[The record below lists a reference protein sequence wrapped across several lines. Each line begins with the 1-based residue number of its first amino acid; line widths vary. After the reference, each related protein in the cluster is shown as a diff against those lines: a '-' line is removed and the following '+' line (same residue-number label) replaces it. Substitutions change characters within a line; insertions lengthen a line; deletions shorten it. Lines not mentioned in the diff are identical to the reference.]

1 VKYGDIAIDIGANF
15 GLYTD
20 RLARLVGPGGTVYA
34 FEPHPD
40 YGRALKRM
48 AATHGNIKLF
58 DSALSD
64 KPGRAHLSVPTV
76 DGERAAPMSSLQSR
90 PDAPG
95 TETVQVSLTT
105 LEAVAGSLSSIR
117 FIKCD
122 VEGHEHEVLIGA
134 REVLR
139 RSKPV
144 LLIEV
149 EQRHRRRAVGETF
162 DLLSRLGYDG
172 YMLTAKGPRPLAEF
186 DVQEHQLALI
196 AADPSTT
203 RPPAGYVNDFLFLP
217 SGMPLPV
224 PPG

>member
-1 VKYGDIAIDIGANF
+1 
-15 GLYTD
+15 
-20 RLARLVGPGGTVYA
+20 
-34 FEPHPD
+34 
-40 YGRALKRM
+40 M
-48 AATHGNIKLF
+48 
-58 DSALSD
+58 
-64 KPGRAHLSVPTV
+64 
-76 DGERAAPMSSLQSR
+76 Q
-90 PDAPG
+90 PG

-186 DVQEHQLALI
+186 DVQEHQLALV
-196 AADPSTT
+196 AADPSAT
-203 RPPAGYVNDFLFLP
+203 RPPTGYVNDFLFLP